1 MTAIDRTAYPRPGEK
16 LTPDELDSRYRI
28 SETEHAFIRTTAR
41 SDAGRLTLA
50 ILLKARQ
57 DLGCFPSPAEIH
69 SDTIAHL
76 ASQLAFGAAPTCN
89 GLQSS
94 AHGLAIIGGS
104 GSRSLQ
110 LAKCVR
116 LTIRATGLILNCDG
130 LAIINSRLTIIAT
143 GGAARRAGKR

>member
-76 ASQLAFGAAPTCN
+76 ASQLAFGAAPTVLNETSAARRRFHPHCAAQAAN
-89 GLQSS
+89 GLQVLV
-94 AHGLAIIGGS
+94 HLKGLAIV
-104 GSRSLQ
+104 L
-110 LAKCVR
+110 LK
-116 LTIRATGLILNCDG
+116 
-130 LAIINSRLTIIAT
+130 
-143 GGAARRAGKR
+143 

>member
-16 LTPDELDSRYRI
+16 LTRDELDSRYRI

-50 ILLKARQ
+50 MLLKARQ

-76 ASQLAFGAAPTCN
+76 ASQLAFGAAPTVLN
-89 GLQSS
+89 ET
-94 AHGLAIIGGS
+94 
-104 GSRSLQ
+104 SRKTTLHHYR
-110 LAKCVR
+110 AAVR
-116 LTIRATGLILNCDG
+116 IYLKASI
-130 LAIINSRLTIIAT
+130 
-143 GGAARRAGKR
+143 

>member
-94 AHGLAIIGGS
+94 AHGLAIIGGRAHTRCNWRNVS
-104 GSRSLQ
+104 GSRYL
-110 LAKCVR
+110 R
-116 LTIRATGLILNCDG
+116 LGSVAVATG
-130 LAIINSRLTIIAT
+130 SQS
-143 GGAARRAGKR
+143 